1 MTHTTEQIAA
11 AIVAEV
17 AKIPEFGGRVYKAPG
32 IGWDRVS
39 FPAVLVDPGVSRI
52 TTNRTGT
59 GRRTGRLQDRTT
71 TVVVEIHERA
81 TSETDFVAS
90 LASLAVAVERAA
102 TAVHSAVPI
111 DDLVVTGDSG
121 TEVEAR
127 DQNGIHARR
136 AIALEVTYL
145 TIEGDPS
152 AFVEPNY

>member
-11 AIVAEV
+11 AIVSEV
-17 AKIPEFGGRVYKAPG
+17 AKIPEFGGRVFKAPG
-32 IGWDRVS
+32 IGWDGVT
-39 FPAVLVDPGVSRI
+39 FPAVLVEPRATGI
-52 TTNRTGT
+52 ATNRTGT

-71 TVVVEIHERA
+71 TFVVEIHERA
-81 TSETDFVAS
+81 ASTSDYVAS
-90 LASLAVAVERAA
+90 LASLAVAVEAAA

-111 DDLVVTGDSG
+111 DDAVVTGDSG

-136 AIALEVTYL
+136 ALALEVTYL